1 MRDASVLCTLT
12 STPGIADP
20 GGSWHCLQSCLQ
32 HVLCPLSIHL
42 HKQSAPGTNVPVQA
56 SSQCA
61 GMRAGQARREGR
73 RTLHCDADADCG
85 MAHTSSL
92 LLLWCAALASLATA

>member
-1 MRDASVLCTLT
+1 MRDASVLCTST
-12 STPGIADP
+12 STPGAADP
-20 GGSWHCLQSCLQ
+20 AGPWHCLQSYLQ
-32 HVLCPLSIHL
+32 HMLCPLLIHL

-61 GMRAGQARREGR
+61 GMRAGLARREGR

-92 LLLWCAALASLATA
+92 SLLWSAALASLAMA